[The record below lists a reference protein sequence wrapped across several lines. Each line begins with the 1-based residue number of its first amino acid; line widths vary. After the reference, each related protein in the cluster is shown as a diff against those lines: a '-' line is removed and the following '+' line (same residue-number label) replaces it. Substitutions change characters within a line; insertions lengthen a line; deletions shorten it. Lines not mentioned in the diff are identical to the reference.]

1 MSNMKKILGILLAV
15 CFVLSVTAAAAS
27 AGSSPSKD
35 GKNNVNQKDQCGG
48 KEKKCFE
55 KVDKKEKKYDQKS
68 SKKTWMKG
76 HNEKKTVKQFG
87 KKKVGQKYVT
97 TVVYKIIYVWIPGF
111 WSYCGNFNACGYKFC

>member
-27 AGSSPSKD
+27 AGSSPSE
-35 GKNNVNQKDQCGG
+35 KNNVNDHNQKDGY
-48 KEKKCFE
+48 KEKK
-55 KVDKKEKKYDQKS
+55 DSYKET

-76 HNEKKTVKQFG
+76 HTEKKNVKHFE

-97 TVVYKIIYVWIPGF
+97 TVVYKIIYVWIPGYWAYF
-111 WSYCGNFNACGYKFC
+111 GNFNACGYKFC